1 MALTTTRDRPWPATL
16 TLGPDGR
23 ITSWSHGAQALFGLS
38 ASRACGRKLRSL
50 LVRPEDRPV
59 VDALFGTVLAGRSWS
74 GALSLLDADGQVS
87 ELECGWQ
94 PIQDRRGRS
103 GALVVVT
110 DRVPAKAP
118 GSPAQPP
125 EAPFTEAPFGTAQAA
140 LEAISQFQEHA
151 QHIAMMRRVQL
162 LTDAN
167 TLIGTK
173 LDMAST
179 ARELMDV
186 AVPRFADRASLLVL
200 ETVAE
205 EYELPT
211 YSAGPGTLLRRMAAA
226 PSADEEQGP
235 SPSPV
240 NGTVAFQAGSAFAQ
254 CLYSGRSRTIAS
266 LDAQAAP
273 RLCAGLDPA
282 AIAEAIGRS
291 LLIVPLVARGAVLGL
306 VIFLRR
312 PDRRPFSPGE
322 AVLGEELASR
332 AALCIDNAR
341 LFSHE
346 RQTALMLQ
354 RALLPDEFGYHAGID
369 IARRYLPA
377 SDLTGVGGDW
387 YDVIGLGGGRVAL
400 VVGDVMGHGVRAA
413 AVMGQLRTAT
423 RTLTALDLQPA
434 EVLQHL
440 DELMEHLGGTAENGI
455 FFATCVV
462 AVYDPVNRTC
472 RIARAGHVP
481 PLAVYPDGRTE
492 LLDIPPGVPLG
503 VGGHTFDS
511 RDVPL
516 EDGSLLVLCTDG
528 LVESRAPGRDIDD
541 GLADLAAQIKDPA
554 LPLERIA
561 DAVIAGM
568 RGDRTL
574 DDAAL
579 MVARVRGIAATATV
593 EWTVEPKPPAVS
605 DSRRTV
611 RDTLG
616 GWGLA
621 HLGETAELLTS
632 ELVTNALRYT
642 HGQIS
647 VRLIHDRTL
656 LCEVYDRSDVIPR
669 MRHASDAED
678 SGRGLHLVR
687 ELSSRWGTRRTATGK
702 TVWFELPVAQSGAG
716 GGAGAVAVTGP
727 GAGTG
732 AIATVGHG

>member
-23 ITSWSHGAQALFGLS
+23 ITSWSRGAQALFGLS
-38 ASRACGRKLRSL
+38 ASRACGRRLRSL

-74 GALSLLDADGQVS
+74 GALYLLDADGQAGQV
-87 ELECGWQ
+87 ECGWQ
-94 PIQDRRGRS
+94 PIQDRRGRP

-110 DRVPAKAP
+110 DRVPAGAP
-118 GSPAQPP
+118 AEPVQTAAAAGD
-125 EAPFTEAPFGTAQAA
+125 APLGTAQAA

-151 QHIAMMRRVQL
+151 QNIAMMRRVQL

-173 LDMAST
+173 LDMEST
-179 ARELMDV
+179 ANELMDV
-186 AVPRFADRASLLVL
+186 AVPRFADRASLLLL

-205 EYELPT
+205 EFELPT
-211 YSAGPGTLLRRMAAA
+211 YSAGPGTVLRRLAVA
-226 PSADEEQGP
+226 PLNGEDQDRDALDLA
-235 SPSPV
+235 PV
-240 NGTVAFQAGSAFAQ
+240 HGAVSFLAGSAFAQ

-266 LDAQAAP
+266 LDAAAAP
-273 RLCAGLDPA
+273 RLCAGLEPA
-282 AIAEAIGRS
+282 VIAEMVGRS
-291 LLIVPLVARGAVLGL
+291 LLIVPLTARGAVLGL

-354 RALLPDEFGYHAGID
+354 KALLPDEFGYHAGID

-511 RDVPL
+511 KDVPL

-541 GLADLAAQIKDPA
+541 GLNDLAAQIKDPG
-554 LPLERIA
+554 LPLEVIA
-561 DAVIAGM
+561 DAVIAGL

-669 MRHASDAED
+669 MRNATDAED

-702 TVWFELPVAQSGAG
+702 TVWFELPVAHAG
-716 GGAGAVAVTGP
+716 VPVEVA
-727 GAGTG
+727 A
-732 AIATVGHG
+732 AER

>member
-23 ITSWSHGAQALFGLS
+23 ITSWSRGAQALFGLS
-38 ASRACGRKLRSL
+38 ASRACGRRLRTL
-50 LVRPEDRPV
+50 LVSPEDRPL

-74 GALSLLDADGQVS
+74 GALPLLDADGQASPV
-87 ELECGWQ
+87 ECGWQ
-94 PIQDRRGRS
+94 PIQDRRGRA

-110 DRVPAKAP
+110 DRVANGSSTALTATEATP
-118 GSPAQPP
+118 G
-125 EAPFTEAPFGTAQAA
+125 EAPLGTAQAA

-173 LDMAST
+173 LDMSST

-186 AVPRFADRASLLVL
+186 AVPRFADSASLLVL
-200 ETVAE
+200 ESVADE
-205 EYELPT
+205 FELPT
-211 YSAGPGTLLRRMAAA
+211 TPAGPGTVLRRLAAA
-226 PSADEEQGP
+226 PQDHRFEEHRPDGSSPDSAAV
-235 SPSPV
+235 SFLS
-240 NGTVAFQAGSAFAQ
+240 GSAFAQ
-254 CLYSGRSRTIAS
+254 CLFTGRSRTIAS

-273 RLCAGLDPA
+273 RLCAGLSEA
-282 AIAEAIGRS
+282 AINEAVGRS
-291 LLIVPLVARGAVLGL
+291 MLIVPLVARGAVLGL
-306 VIFLRR
+306 VTFLRR

-332 AALCIDNAR
+332 AALSIDNAR

-423 RTLTALDLQPA
+423 RTLAALDLQPA

-440 DELMEHLGGTAENGI
+440 DELMEHLGGSAENGI

-472 RIARAGHVP
+472 RIGRAGHVP
-481 PLAVYPDGRTE
+481 PLAVHPDGRTE

-511 RDVPL
+511 RDFPL

-541 GLADLAAQIKDPA
+541 GLNDLAAQIKDPA
-554 LPLERIA
+554 LPLEMIA
-561 DAVIAGM
+561 DAVIAGL

-616 GWGLA
+616 SWGLA

-656 LCEVYDRSDVIPR
+656 LCEVYDRSEVIPR
-669 MRHASDAED
+669 IRQATEAED

-702 TVWFELPVAQSGAG
+702 TVWFELPVAH
-716 GGAGAVAVTGP
+716 P
-727 GAGTG
+727 GA
-732 AIATVGHG
+732 AVHADVD

>member
-1 MALTTTRDRPWPATL
+1 MALTTNRDRPWPATL

-23 ITSWSHGAQALFGLS
+23 ITSWSRGAQALFGLS
-38 ASRACGRKLRSL
+38 ASRACGRRLRSL
-50 LVRPEDRPV
+50 LVRPEDRSLI
-59 VDALFGTVLAGRSWS
+59 DALFGTVLAGRSWS
-74 GALSLLDADGQVS
+74 GALPLLDADGEANPV
-87 ELECGWQ
+87 ECGWQ
-94 PIQDRRGRS
+94 PIQDRRGRP

-110 DRVPAKAP
+110 DRVAN
-118 GSPAQPP
+118 GTPP
-125 EAPFTEAPFGTAQAA
+125 LPSATEATPGDAPLGTAQAA

-173 LDMAST
+173 LDMSST

-186 AVPRFADRASLLVL
+186 AVPRFADTASLLVL
-200 ETVAE
+200 ESVADE
-205 EYELPT
+205 FELPT
-211 YSAGPGTLLRRMAAA
+211 SPAGPGTVLRRLALA
-226 PSADEEQGP
+226 PLRDKEEGGY
-235 SPSPV
+235 SV
-240 NGTVAFQAGSAFAQ
+240 DGTVSFEAGSAFAH
-254 CLYSGRSRTIAS
+254 CLSTGRSRTIAS
-266 LDAQAAP
+266 LDAHAAP

-282 AIAEAIGRS
+282 AIAEAVGRS
-291 LLIVPLVARGAVLGL
+291 MLIVPLVARGAVLGL
-306 VIFLRR
+306 VVFLRR

-440 DELMEHLGGTAENGI
+440 DELMEHLGGSAENGI

-481 PLAVYPDGRTE
+481 PLAVHPDGRTE

-511 RDVPL
+511 RDFPL

-541 GLADLAAQIKDPA
+541 GLNDLAAQIKDPS
-554 LPLERIA
+554 LPLEAIA
-561 DAVIAGM
+561 DAVIAGL

-605 DSRRTV
+605 ESRRTV

-616 GWGLA
+616 DWGLS

-669 MRHASDAED
+669 MRQATEAED

-702 TVWFELPVAQSGAG
+702 TVWFELPVAH
-716 GGAGAVAVTGP
+716 
-727 GAGTG
+727 TG
-732 AIATVGHG
+732 AHADIVD